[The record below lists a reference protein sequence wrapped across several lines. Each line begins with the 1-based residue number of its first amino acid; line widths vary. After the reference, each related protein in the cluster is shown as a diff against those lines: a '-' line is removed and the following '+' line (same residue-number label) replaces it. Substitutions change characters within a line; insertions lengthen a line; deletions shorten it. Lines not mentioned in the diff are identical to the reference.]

1 MNLFQKQPKTSG
13 YNTIPNTI
21 AVDDETAAVPLGTT
35 LLSPST
41 TTTRGRRSS
50 KRRRIA
56 SVAAGMMLLVM
67 MVAGGT
73 VWMRQDDGLSYNYS
87 SGSLETEDGSL
98 TTTWGPPG
106 SCVPATGTWTAG
118 PVSTTAWWGQA
129 TPFLTCWQQDQSYCW
144 TRSHYTQCI
153 PNGWWHLGDPYIR
166 FVPTINVGLEM
177 CGPPCQDQHEAH
189 HCETCSF
196 DPQCKYAS
204 DGRVC

>member
-73 VWMRQDDGLSYNYS
+73 VWMRQDDGLSYNSS

-144 TRSHYTQCI
+144 TRSHYPMYPQWLVASRGSLYTLRPHHQRR
-153 PNGWWHLGDPYIR
+153 PR
-166 FVPTINVGLEM
+166 NVRTAVSRPAWSSSL
-177 CGPPCQDQHEAH
+177 
-189 HCETCSF
+189 
-196 DPQCKYAS
+196 
-204 DGRVC
+204 